1 MASRRIRFLRTTV
14 RWTALPTRVSRVT
27 ARAVARQVVSVSGKL
42 NRTCARPA
50 ESVVSVA
57 AQKAVSGK
65 ALRTPRLDEVLGLEL
80 RQVRAAGKPRQR
92 PKDRKSTR
100 LNSSHRCISYAVF
113 CLKKK

>member
-42 NRTCARPA
+42 NRTCACSA
-50 ESVVSVA
+50 ESVVSAA

-65 ALRTPRLDEVLGLEL
+65 ALRTRGSTMCWGLRCAKYARREAEPAHA
-80 RQVRAAGKPRQR
+80 RQLARVHCGAEQ
-92 PKDRKSTR
+92 
-100 LNSSHRCISYAVF
+100 
-113 CLKKK
+113 